1 MTVNV
6 CVKAAKIIEKGGGV
20 GRSILTGD
28 APAAEEE
35 RGGRMSRKEEDE
47 STKK

>member
-1 MTVNV
+1 MTVKV
-6 CVKAAKIIEKGGGV
+6 CVKAAKIIEKDGGV

-35 RGGRMSRKEEDE
+35 EEERG
-47 STKK
+47 